1 MLKPPPSPDKYD
13 TLSDTSAYARP
24 IDDFGDP
31 SVTNDPIGNL
41 KKIRQMMIDK
51 RRYLAQD
58 AITYPVM
65 FIGRA
70 QDIAEAQ
77 KLIDALEQAILHEQT
92 MNDCKVS

>member
-1 MLKPPPSPDKYD
+1 MFKAPPSPDQYN
-13 TLSDTSAYARP
+13 TLTDTSAYARP
-24 IDDFGDP
+24 VDDFGDP
-31 SVTNDPIGNL
+31 RVTNDPVGNL
-41 KKIRQMMIDK
+41 KQLRQMMIDK

-77 KLIDALEQAILHEQT
+77 SLIDALEQAIAHEEGLAAAG
-92 MNDCKVS
+92 

>member
-1 MLKPPPSPDKYD
+1 MLQAPPPPEKYD

-24 IDDFGDP
+24 VDDFGDP

-41 KKIRQMMIDK
+41 KKLRQMMIDK

-58 AITYPVM
+58 AMTYPVM

-70 QDIAEAQ
+70 QDIAEVQ
-77 KLIDALEQAILHEQT
+77 KLIHALDEAIQQEEAQLSLG
-92 MNDCKVS
+92 N

>member
-1 MLKPPPSPDKYD
+1 MFKAPPPPEKYD
-13 TLSDTSAYARP
+13 TLSDTCAYARP
-24 IDDFGDP
+24 VDDFGDP

-41 KKIRQMMIDK
+41 KKLRQMMIDK

-70 QDIAEAQ
+70 QDIAEVQ
-77 KLIDALEQAILHEQT
+77 KLIQALDAAIQEEEAT
-92 MNDCKVS
+92 PT

>member
-1 MLKPPPSPDKYD
+1 MFKAPPSPDKYD

-24 IDDFGDP
+24 VDDFGDP
-31 SVTNDPIGNL
+31 TVTNDPIGNL
-41 KKIRQMMIDK
+41 RKLRQMMIDK

-77 KLIDALEQAILHEQT
+77 ALVDALEAALSHEESLDSDKT
-92 MNDCKVS
+92 G

>member
-1 MLKPPPSPDKYD
+1 MFKAPPPPEKYD

-24 IDDFGDP
+24 VDDFGDP
-31 SVTNDPIGNL
+31 SVTNDPVGNL
-41 KKIRQMMIDK
+41 KKLRRMMIDK

-58 AITYPVM
+58 AMTYPVM

-77 KLIDALEQAILHEQT
+77 KLIAALDEAIADEERLA
-92 MNDCKVS
+92 N

>member
-1 MLKPPPSPDKYD
+1 MFKAPPSPDTYD

-24 IDDFGDP
+24 VDDFGDP
-31 SVTNDPIGNL
+31 TVTNDPVGNL
-41 KKIRQMMIDK
+41 KKLRQMMIDK

-77 KLIDALEQAILHEQT
+77 KLIEALEAAIAHE
-92 MNDCKVS
+92 SALIGAGRG